1 MNQKN
6 DHNKESVRLHL
17 PFLLHVPL
25 AVHGES
31 SDLGSMVALGLLG
44 SVVVVVVVAAAV
56 VDQMAC
62 TAVEYY
68 PRLAVM
74 MVEHSNQGSA

>member
-1 MNQKN
+1 MQANQKN
-6 DHNKESVRLHL
+6 DHNKVSVRLHL

-31 SDLGSMVALGLLG
+31 SDLDSMAVLGLPG
-44 SVVVVVVVAAAV
+44 SVVVVVVAAA

-68 PRLAVM
+68 PDLL
-74 MVEHSNQGSA
+74 